1 MDVLKTLGIDG
12 WTFLWH
18 TINFIV
24 LIALLSA
31 CATGPALY
39 GPVQLDVPFW
49 KRPPAELGI
58 VLRAAPEGGIYR
70 GGGDEALHAL
80 ITDARDRELL
90 ELVPSLKPDY
100 EFMVDDFAAML
111 SERGLPVSQIEE
123 SDVVIAASAPPA
135 RYDTTEFPPYTLNP
149 ERAGRVDVQL
159 LLVITPLGWGVSRTY
174 EFGAI
179 PMGPHYATFDVSVEL
194 YDLPAKTLLWSR
206 TSSASV
212 AIPLHWN
219 EPPEHPKVRAA
230 LNDALLKCGND
241 AVRHLKGWNGSMA
254 ELAVRSKPKAG
265 NASATR
271 PADR

>member
-1 MDVLKTLGIDG
+1 MRFDRPIVASFRSLVVLT
-12 WTFLWH
+12 
-18 TINFIV
+18 
-24 LIALLSA
+24 ALLSA
-31 CATGPALY
+31 CATGPRFY
-39 GPVQLDVPFW
+39 GPVELDVPFW

-58 VLRAAPEGGIYR
+58 VLRGAPEGGIYR

-80 ITDARDRELL
+80 ITDARDRELI
-90 ELVPSLKPDY
+90 ELVPTLKPDY
-100 EFMVDDFAAML
+100 EFLVDDFAAML

-135 RYDTTEFPPYTLNP
+135 RYDMTEFPPYELKP
-149 ERAGRVDVQL
+149 EHAGRVDVQL

-174 EFGAI
+174 EFGAV

-206 TSSASV
+206 TSSVSV

-230 LNDALLKCGND
+230 LNDALLKCGSD
-241 AVRHLKGWNGSMA
+241 AVTHLKGWDGVRG
-254 ELAVRSKPKAG
+254 ELGIREKPQSG
-265 NASATR
+265 GASTTR

>member
-1 MDVLKTLGIDG
+1 MRFDRSTVAVLPSLVVL
-12 WTFLWH
+12 TFL
-18 TINFIV
+18 
-24 LIALLSA
+24 LSS
-31 CATGPALY
+31 CVTGPALY
-39 GPVQLDVPFW
+39 GPVELDVPFW

-58 VLRAAPEGGIYR
+58 VLRGAPEGGIYR

-80 ITDARDRELL
+80 ITDARDRELI
-90 ELVPSLKPDY
+90 ELIPTLKPDY

-111 SERGLPVSQIEE
+111 SERGLPVSRIEE
-123 SDVVIAASAPPA
+123 SDVVIAAFAPPD
-135 RYDTTEFPPYTLNP
+135 RYDMTEFPPYQLKP
-149 ERAGRVDVQL
+149 ERAGRIDVKL
-159 LLVITPLGWGVSRTY
+159 LLVITPIDWGVSRTY
-174 EFGAI
+174 EFGAV

-230 LNDALLKCGND
+230 LNDALLKCGSD
-241 AVRHLKGWNGSMA
+241 AVAHLKGWNGVMA
-254 ELAVRSKPKAG
+254 ELAVKPAPQKG
-265 NASATR
+265 DTSATR